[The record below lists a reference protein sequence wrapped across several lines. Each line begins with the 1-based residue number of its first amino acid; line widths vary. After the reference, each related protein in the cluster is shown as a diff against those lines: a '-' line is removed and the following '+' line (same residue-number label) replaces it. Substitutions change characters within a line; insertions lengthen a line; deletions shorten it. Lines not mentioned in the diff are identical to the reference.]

1 MKGKVNMKKT
11 KKFIALLIA
20 TITMASNIA
29 PVFATDGVG
38 GVPKSVSNNDKC
50 PIVAENDIPA
60 KPVKPGEGE
69 TAESITKILT
79 NLISIPCVKI
89 IW

>member
-1 MKGKVNMKKT
+1 MKKT

-38 GVPKSVSNNDKC
+38 GLPKSVSGNNKY
-50 PIVAENDIPA
+50 PIVEGSNIPA
-60 KPVKPGEGE
+60 KPVKPREGE
-69 TAESITKILT
+69 TAKSLT
-79 NLISIPCVKI
+79 NL
-89 IW
+89 